1 MNRLLRIAGLVLAL
15 MPLAYPYDHL
25 LRAAERSA
33 LWPAAGIEWPLLRG
47 MQAGG
52 TRALPSPAP

>member
-15 MPLAYPYDHL
+15 MPLAYPYDNL
-25 LRAAERSA
+25 LRAAERNA

-47 MQAGG
+47 TQPGA